1 MNKER
6 FGTFIAQRRRELG
19 LTQRDLAQAL
29 HLTDKAVSKWERGLS
44 YPDVTLLE
52 PLAAKLE
59 LTVGELMA
67 CRLEAAAPETEKEEP
82 METLMTIS
90 KDTVRRERRRSW
102 GRLAGVLVL
111 LAAAGAVIAWNAVM
125 VSETRSDPVFLKET
139 VGGVDYLYVELRNQ
153 GHLLKLKCAQGV
165 DADAVETDGYVYA
178 LTCRWNR
185 LTYTGTVTA
194 CEQTPAIALGGL
206 EGSTSGTMAAEV
218 FGLENVLYEEQD
230 YRQNAHGEGFLC
242 DVVYWQHDGPVD
254 PGALSVVIDGHG
266 AYPVDYDRVL
276 LTVENCVSTAP
287 YDMDGD
293 GENEVVIRT
302 RWPEKPYTVYDM
314 VDGEITETWPDTV
327 PEEIQDALRC
337 IWEE

>member
-67 CRLEAAAPETEKEEP
+67 CCVGAAAPETEKEEP

-102 GRLAGVLVL
+102 QRLIGVLVL

-125 VSETRSDPVFLKET
+125 VSETQETSIFLKET
-139 VGGVDYLYVELRNQ
+139 QAGKGYLYVERE
-153 GHLLKLKCAQGV
+153 GHLLKLKCGSGV
-165 DADAVETDGYVYA
+165 DFDAIPLENEWGDPISYRMD
-178 LTCRWNR
+178 CRWNR
-185 LTYTGTVTA
+185 LTHTGVVTS
-194 CEQTPAIALGGL
+194 CTDTGMYVLGGL
-206 EGSTSGTMAAEV
+206 MDVTFSSSYFNFVLGYPCLQYNSENYYPDPYAEPRGHV
-218 FGLENVLYEEQD
+218 YLCD
-230 YRQNAHGEGFLC
+230 YRFWVEDPN
-242 DVVYWQHDGPVD
+242 DGTEET
-254 PGALSVVIDGHG
+254 I
-266 AYPVDYDRVL
+266 
-276 LTVENCVSTAP
+276 LTVEDCLNATAG
-287 YDMDGD
+287 DTDGD
-293 GENEVVIRT
+293 GENELIIRT
-302 RWPEKPYTVYDM
+302 RWPEKPYTAYDC

>member
-6 FGTFIAQRRRELG
+6 FGAFIAQRRRELG
-19 LTQRDLAQAL
+19 LTQQQLAETV
-29 HLTDKAVSKWERGLS
+29 HVTNKAVSKWECGLS

-67 CRLEAAAPETEKEEP
+67 CCVGAAAPETEKEEP

-102 GRLAGVLVL
+102 RRLAGVLVL

-125 VSETRSDPVFLKET
+125 VSETQETSIFLKET
-139 VGGVDYLYVELRNQ
+139 QAGKGYLYVERE
-153 GHLLKLKCAQGV
+153 GHLLKLKCGSGV
-165 DADAVETDGYVYA
+165 DFDAIPLENEWGDPISYRMD
-178 LTCRWNR
+178 CRWNR
-185 LTYTGTVTA
+185 LTHTGVVTS
-194 CEQTPAIALGGL
+194 CTDTGMYVLGGL
-206 EGSTSGTMAAEV
+206 MDVTFSSSYFNFVLGYPCLQYNSENYYPDPYAEPRGHV
-218 FGLENVLYEEQD
+218 YLCD
-230 YRQNAHGEGFLC
+230 YRFWVEDPN
-242 DVVYWQHDGPVD
+242 DGTEET
-254 PGALSVVIDGHG
+254 I
-266 AYPVDYDRVL
+266 
-276 LTVENCVSTAP
+276 LTVEDCLNATAG
-287 YDMDGD
+287 DTDGD
-293 GENEVVIRT
+293 GENELIIRT